1 MDSPRSSESSWTEEI
16 CHNALAYLDSGSD
29 SENAPTKMSRSSSK
43 DGIGKDFSF
52 KQDNSRPADSTQ
64 DESSFLSAENQS
76 NLTFTQNNSVE
87 NIDVFQPTIQKQGSH
102 IVQQNT
108 FNFYPEQRPV
118 ASFQPSVNV
127 LNTMG
132 ANSQQSSMISN
143 SFTPNFMETTASF
156 TPSE

>member
-1 MDSPRSSESSWTEEI
+1 
-16 CHNALAYLDSGSD
+16 
-29 SENAPTKMSRSSSK
+29 MSRSSSK
-43 DGIGKDFSF
+43 DGIAKDFSF
-52 KQDNSRPADSTQ
+52 KQDNSRPDSTQ

-108 FNFYPEQRPV
+108 FNFYQEQRPV

-132 ANSQQSSMISN
+132 ANSQQSSMISS
-143 SFTPNFMETTASF
+143 SFTPTFMETTATF
-156 TPSE
+156 TPSEQKVSGIF